1 LSSAWKVEF
10 EESALRALKK
20 LDKTAA
26 KRIISFL
33 TDRLVCRD
41 DPRSLG
47 RPLRG
52 GLADYW
58 RYRVGDYRI
67 ICQILDERLV
77 VLVLRV
83 AHRRESYR

>member
-1 LSSAWKVEF
+1 MSLTWKVEL
-10 EESALRALKK
+10 EDGALRSLRK
-20 LDKTAA
+20 LDKATA
-26 KRIISFL
+26 KRIVDFL
-33 TDRLVCRD
+33 KERLAKRE

-58 RYRVGDYRI
+58 RYRVGDYRLV
-67 ICQILDERLV
+67 CQILDQRLV
-77 VLVLRV
+77 VLVLRI